1 MDLKSL
7 LPAEIANFLLVLIF
21 SLLIGLSQR
30 SHHKEHD
37 HSLLFG
43 TDRTFTFIGLLGFV
57 LFIANPESLIPFLT
71 GFVILGIFMGIQYF
85 MKIQMLKEFG
95 LTSSLLALLTYCLAF
110 LVYTQ
115 PEWLVLSFV
124 VSIFILTE
132 MKDKFKSLS
141 EKTSEEE
148 FITLGVF
155 IAIAGVVLP
164 LLPEQNISEYI
175 PVSPYNLWL
184 AVVVVSGVSYLSYLI
199 KKFLFPES
207 GILLTG
213 VLGGIYSSTAT
224 TIILARREKEEGTGI
239 MSASAILLA
248 SCLMYLRVL
257 VLVYIFNQKV
267 GNYLAVPLLLM
278 SAVAFLFSKL
288 VVRKF
293 RKENKPVE
301 KISSTVLNKNP
312 LEMKTA
318 IIFGVLFVVFGL
330 ITEFAL
336 KNYGSTGVTGLA
348 FIVGIFDVDPFLL
361 FLVQQ
366 NNIETAT
373 VALAII
379 NATNS
384 NNLMKMFYA
393 ISLGSKTI
401 KQPIITGF
409 ISLFVS
415 GIIISVIYYLIW
427 L

>member
-7 LPAEIANFLLVLIF
+7 LPVEIANFLLVLIF

-43 TDRTFTFIGLLGFV
+43 TDRTFSFIGLLGFV

-71 GFVILGIFMGIQYF
+71 GFVMLGIFMGIQYF
-85 MKIQMLKEFG
+85 MKIQLLKEFG

-199 KKFLFPES
+199 KKFIFPES

-224 TIILARREKEEGTGI
+224 TIILARREKEEDTGV

-257 VLVYIFNQKV
+257 VLVYIFNPNV

-288 VVRKF
+288 VVRRF
-293 RKENKPVE
+293 GKENKPIE
-301 KISSTVLNKNP
+301 KVSSKVLNKNP

-330 ITEFAL
+330 ITEFAM
-336 KNYGSTGVTGLA
+336 KTYGSTGVTGLA

-409 ISLFVS
+409 IGLFIS

>member
-7 LPAEIANFLLVLIF
+7 LPLEIANFLLVLIF

-43 TDRTFTFIGLLGFV
+43 TDRTFSFIGLLGFV

-85 MKIQMLKEFG
+85 MKIYLLKEFG

-155 IAIAGVVLP
+155 IAIAGIVLP

-199 KKFLFPES
+199 KKFIFPES

-257 VLVYIFNQKV
+257 VLVYIFNPSV

-330 ITEFAL
+330 ITEFAM
-336 KNYGSTGVTGLA
+336 KTYGSTGVTGLA

-401 KQPIITGF
+401 KPPILTGF
-409 ISLFVS
+409 IGLFVS